1 MTQEVPDLVQEVP
14 DLVTQEDT
22 IPREIH
28 YIWVGGVMQ
37 ESDPGLVFPSYQ
49 EGIKEMITTMDGET
63 AFDINIWFSKDE
75 LSYDQESFD
84 TNVRWAQRLG
94 ITVRDIDTEITLSDT
109 EEKLAIRREAQNLT
123 EKANFGAISD
133 ILHIAILDQFGGIYL
148 DTDNTLRLRLTEDKL
163 KPKYGFIACTRN
175 TNSPSSSAAA
185 DPKSRS
191 FFSCFSCCK
200 ASDDDFHIQF
210 GSRKFGE
217 RINNS
222 FMGSVLGGQQF
233 IQCYEKFVEGQYL
246 ELFNKHSGDE
256 DKIVQ

>member
-84 TNVRWAQRLG
+84 TNVR
-94 ITVRDIDTEITLSDT
+94 
-109 EEKLAIRREAQNLT
+109 
-123 EKANFGAISD
+123 
-133 ILHIAILDQFGGIYL
+133 
-148 DTDNTLRLRLTEDKL
+148 
-163 KPKYGFIACTRN
+163 
-175 TNSPSSSAAA
+175 
-185 DPKSRS
+185 
-191 FFSCFSCCK
+191 
-200 ASDDDFHIQF
+200 
-210 GSRKFGE
+210 
-217 RINNS
+217 
-222 FMGSVLGGQQF
+222 
-233 IQCYEKFVEGQYL
+233 
-246 ELFNKHSGDE
+246 
-256 DKIVQ
+256 